1 MTLSLDGAR
10 VVVVGASAGIGRA
23 LAEHAAAQGARV
35 VVSARRAD
43 KLRELAGCHAVPAD
57 ISDQEACRRLVD
69 EAVAHLGGSID
80 VLVHSAGVGTL
91 APIEKADAASWV
103 RDYTVNV
110 VGPTCITAAA
120 LPHLSEHAVVSFLSS
135 ESTAETRWGMSAYAS
150 SKAALDA
157 TIRAWRTEHPERR
170 FQRIV
175 MGATMPT
182 DFGVN
187 FDGETLGIAFERWTA
202 GGISMTAMET
212 DDVGRHLSELLAVFL
227 AHPQIDVPDLT
238 YDPRGEPWH

>member
-1 MTLSLDGAR
+1 MTLDGAR
-10 VVVVGASAGIGRA
+10 LVVVGASAGIGRA
-23 LAEHAAAQGARV
+23 VAEHAAKQGARV
-35 VVSARRAD
+35 VVSARRED
-43 KLRELAGCHAVPAD
+43 KLAEVAGCHPIAAD
-57 ISDQEACRRLVD
+57 ITDDGQCRRLVAG
-69 EAVAHLGGSID
+69 AVAHLGAID
-80 VLVHSAGVGTL
+80 VLLHCAGVGTL
-91 APIEKADAASWV
+91 APIADADARSWI

-110 VGPTCITAAA
+110 VGPTVITAAA
-120 LPHLSEHAVVSFLSS
+120 LPHLAEHAIVSFMSS

-187 FDGETLGIAFERWTA
+187 FDAEVLGTAFERWTA
-202 GGISMTAMET
+202 SGISMTAMET
-212 DDVGRHLSELLAVFL
+212 DDVGSHLSEVLGVFL

>member
-1 MTLSLDGAR
+1 MSSALDGAR

-23 LAEHAAAQGARV
+23 FAEHAAKQGARV
-35 VVSARRAD
+35 VISARRTD
-43 KLRELAGCHAVPAD
+43 KLAEVAGCHPVAAD
-57 ISDQEACRRLVD
+57 ISDEAECRRLVG
-69 EAVAHLGGSID
+69 EAVGHLGGID
-80 VLVHSAGVGTL
+80 LLVHCAGVGTL
-91 APIEKADAASWV
+91 APIEKAEAANWI

-120 LPHLSEHAVVSFLSS
+120 LPHLGEHAIVAFLSS

-187 FDGETLGIAFERWTA
+187 FDGEVLGTAFERWMA
-202 GGISMTAMET
+202 SGISMTAMET
-212 DDVGRHLSELLAVFL
+212 DDVGRHLSEVLAVLL

>member
-1 MTLSLDGAR
+1 MHDSLDGAR
-10 VVVVGASAGIGRA
+10 LVVVGASAGIGRA
-23 LAEHAAAQGARV
+23 LAEHAARQGARV

-43 KLRELAGCHAVPAD
+43 RLRELDGCHAVPAD
-57 ISDQEACRRLVD
+57 IGDQDACRRLVA
-69 EAVAHLGGSID
+69 EAVAHLGGID
-80 VLVHSAGVGTL
+80 LLVHSAGVGTL
-91 APIEKADAASWV
+91 APIERADAAAWL

-135 ESTAETRWGMSAYAS
+135 ESTTETRWGMGAYAS
-150 SKAALDA
+150 SKAALEA

-202 GGISMTAMET
+202 RGISMTAMET
-212 DDVGRHLSELLAVFL
+212 DDVGRHLSELLAVVL